1 MVCIGSQK
9 RLEIIYFL
17 NDIFLFFWIPTDS
30 EDGMYE
36 ELKEIVSKLNNIAS
50 DIAGTLKLGGNDS
63 FFLQQEKEKLSIL
76 NLQG

>member
-1 MVCIGSQK
+1 M
-9 RLEIIYFL
+9 F
-17 NDIFLFFWIPTDS
+17 PTDS

-36 ELKEIVSKLNNIAS
+36 ELKEIVSKLNIVAS

-63 FFLQQEKEKLSIL
+63 FFIQQEKEKLSIL

>member
-1 MVCIGSQK
+1 MKVCIGSQY
-9 RLEIIYFL
+9 RLEIEIFE
-17 NDIFLFFWIPTDS
+17 FLFPTDS

>member
-1 MVCIGSQK
+1 
-9 RLEIIYFL
+9 
-17 NDIFLFFWIPTDS
+17 
-30 EDGMYE
+30 MYE

-76 NLQG
+76 NLHG

>member
-1 MVCIGSQK
+1 MK
-9 RLEIIYFL
+9 F
-17 NDIFLFFWIPTDS
+17 FFFWIPTDS

-36 ELKEIVSKLNNIAS
+36 ELKENVSKLNNIAS

>member
-1 MVCIGSQK
+1 MSDLVFFWN
-9 RLEIIYFL
+9 FL
-17 NDIFLFFWIPTDS
+17 NDSFLFFEFLFPTDS